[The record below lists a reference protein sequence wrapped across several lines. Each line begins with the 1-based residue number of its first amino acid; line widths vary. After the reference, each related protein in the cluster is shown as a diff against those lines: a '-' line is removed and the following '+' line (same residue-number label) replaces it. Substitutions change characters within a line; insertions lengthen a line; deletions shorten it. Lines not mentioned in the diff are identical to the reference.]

1 MICRTQN
8 DFSKVSDFFIGIGAV
23 QMLSCLLYALM
34 FDVMKRMGEAFTNK
48 LRLAIISALVTGE
61 KSFKELQHFT
71 DATSGNLGAQLV
83 KLEELG
89 YINCKK
95 EFINRKPQSTYQL
108 TEKGLSVPL

>member
-1 MICRTQN
+1 M
-8 DFSKVSDFFIGIGAV
+8 DLFSIP
-23 QMLSCLLYALM
+23 
-34 FDVMKRMGEAFTNK
+34 EAFTNK

-61 KSFKELQHFT
+61 KNFKELQHLT

-83 KLEELG
+83 KLEEWG

-108 TEKGLSVPL
+108 TEKGLSEFKDYVILLEKILKGISE

>member
-1 MICRTQN
+1 MELFKIP
-8 DFSKVSDFFIGIGAV
+8 
-23 QMLSCLLYALM
+23 
-34 FDVMKRMGEAFTNK
+34 EAFTNK

-61 KSFKELQHFT
+61 KNFKELQHLT

-83 KLEELG
+83 KLEEWG

-108 TEKGLSVPL
+108 TEKGLSEFKDYVMLLEKILNGISE

>member
-1 MICRTQN
+1 M
-8 DFSKVSDFFIGIGAV
+8 DLFSIP
-23 QMLSCLLYALM
+23 
-34 FDVMKRMGEAFTNK
+34 EAFTNK

-61 KSFKELQHFT
+61 KNFKELQHLT

-83 KLEELG
+83 KLEEWG

-108 TEKGLSVPL
+108 TEKGLSEFKDYVILLEKILKDISE